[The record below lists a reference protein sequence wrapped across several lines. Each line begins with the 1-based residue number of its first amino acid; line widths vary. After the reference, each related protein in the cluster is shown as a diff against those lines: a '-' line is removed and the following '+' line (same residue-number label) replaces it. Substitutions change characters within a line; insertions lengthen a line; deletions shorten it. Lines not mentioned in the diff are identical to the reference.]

1 LPGLFILESASMPA
15 DNQSAIPENASPLVR
30 RLGRSVLLTSEEV
43 DYLETMQVNQASI
56 GKGDE
61 FIHDG
66 EPLRVTF
73 LVRRGWVIRYRITP
87 AGRRI
92 IIGVSLPGDFIGL
105 HVNFSHSAI
114 FSAAGLTDTSLA
126 LIEPVRILEIH
137 RRFPVLASGLDWMSV
152 RHSNILSEHKVSLG
166 ARTAAQRILHFLLEL
181 WVRLEQVGL
190 ANGKG
195 FELELTQE
203 QIGDCM
209 GLSTVHVN
217 RSLSRLSKENLDQD
231 GQGYGDVPA
240 AVEICQFC
248 RFRRPFPDG
257 VRDHGPRPGSQPN
270 TFTTPEPQLNLCN
283 GPRPG
288 DWLCL
293 SAALRPAGRNCSS
306 LSMTE
311 ALRIPLE
318 WRHQLAGPGQ
328 SA

>member
-1 LPGLFILESASMPA
+1 MPSS
-15 DNQSAIPENASPLVR
+15 NQSAIPRDASPLVR

-43 DYLETMQVNQASI
+43 DYLETMQVDQAAI
-56 GKGDE
+56 AKGDE

-66 EPLRVTF
+66 EPMRVTF

-87 AGRRI
+87 AGRRL

-114 FSAAGLTDTSLA
+114 FSAAALTSSSLA

-166 ARTAAQRILHFLLEL
+166 ARSAAQRILHFLLEL

-190 ANGKG
+190 AAAKG

-217 RSLSRLSKENLDQD
+217 RSLSRLSKENLIMIDKGVVTFPEVSRSISFADFDERFLVEFAPQAD
-231 GQGYGDVPA
+231 GLGGGKG
-240 AVEICQFC
+240 ILK
-248 RFRRPFPDG
+248 
-257 VRDHGPRPGSQPN
+257 N
-270 TFTTPEPQLNLCN
+270 
-283 GPRPG
+283 
-288 DWLCL
+288 
-293 SAALRPAGRNCSS
+293 
-306 LSMTE
+306 
-311 ALRIPLE
+311 
-318 WRHQLAGPGQ
+318 
-328 SA
+328 

>member
-1 LPGLFILESASMPA
+1 MPSK
-15 DNQSAIPENASPLVR
+15 NQSAIPQNASPLVR

-43 DYLETMQVNQASI
+43 DYLETMQVNQAAI

-66 EPLRVTF
+66 EPMRVTF

-87 AGRRI
+87 AGRRL

-105 HVNFSHSAI
+105 HVNFSHTAI
-114 FSAAGLTDTSLA
+114 FSAAALTNSSLA
-126 LIEPVRILEIH
+126 LIEPVRLLEIH

-152 RHSNILSEHKVSLG
+152 RHSNILAEHKVSLG

-190 ANGKG
+190 ANAKG

-217 RSLSRLSKENLDQD
+217 RSLSRLSKENLIRIEK
-231 GQGYGDVPA
+231 G
-240 AVEICQFC
+240 AVTFPQASRSISFADFDE
-248 RFRRPFPDG
+248 RFLMEF
-257 VRDHGPRPGSQPN
+257 S
-270 TFTTPEPQLNLCN
+270 PET
-283 GPRPG
+283 
-288 DWLCL
+288 D
-293 SAALRPAGRNCSS
+293 
-306 LSMTE
+306 
-311 ALRIPLE
+311 PL
-318 WRHQLAGPGQ
+318 GGGKGMVKT
-328 SA
+328 

>member
-1 LPGLFILESASMPA
+1 MQRLGTSVAGPFLYESACMPSK
-15 DNQSAIPENASPLVR
+15 NQSAIPKDASPLVR

-43 DYLETMQVNQASI
+43 DYLETMQVNQAAV

-87 AGRRI
+87 AGRRL

-105 HVNFSHSAI
+105 HVNFSHSSI
-114 FSAAGLTDTSLA
+114 FSAAALTNSSLA

-137 RRFPVLASGLDWMSV
+137 RRFPVLASGLDWMSM
-152 RHSNILSEHKVSLG
+152 RHANILAEHKISLG

-181 WVRLEQVGL
+181 WIRLEQVGL
-190 ANGKG
+190 ANDKG

-217 RSLSRLSKENLDQD
+217 RSLSRLSKEKLLKIEKGAVTFPEVSRSISFADFDERFLMEFATKAD
-231 GQGYGDVPA
+231 GL
-240 AVEICQFC
+240 
-248 RFRRPFPDG
+248 
-257 VRDHGPRPGSQPN
+257 GSSKRL
-270 TFTTPEPQLNLCN
+270 T
-283 GPRPG
+283 
-288 DWLCL
+288 
-293 SAALRPAGRNCSS
+293 
-306 LSMTE
+306 
-311 ALRIPLE
+311 
-318 WRHQLAGPGQ
+318 
-328 SA
+328 

>member
-1 LPGLFILESASMPA
+1 MPA

-105 HVNFSHSAI
+105 HVNFNHSAI

-195 FELELTQE
+195 YELELTQE

-217 RSLSRLSKENLDQD
+217 RSLSRLSKENLVRLDKGTVTFPQVSRSVSFAD
-231 GQGYGDVPA
+231 FDDRFLMEFETREEGM
-240 AVEICQFC
+240 AV
-248 RFRRPFPDG
+248 RK
-257 VRDHGPRPGSQPN
+257 H
-270 TFTTPEPQLNLCN
+270 
-283 GPRPG
+283 
-288 DWLCL
+288 
-293 SAALRPAGRNCSS
+293 
-306 LSMTE
+306 
-311 ALRIPLE
+311 IPT
-318 WRHQLAGPGQ
+318 A
-328 SA
+328 